1 MVRNLDPTTKIF
13 LAHYAKHYKAEKLED
28 LFLNV
33 MFLRNTMSKELIKL
47 CELGHVPWL
56 TVENGHV
63 SEKSK
68 KDVDIIFLRLSG
80 KVFFVNVEPQK
91 TRSKAPRRG
100 WSELIAEVISFA
112 KKANTLADLWQ
123 GDNPID
129 QVSKQIRKI
138 AGFGG
143 KAGRDHLPERYLEPP
158 PL

>member
-68 KDVDIIFLRLSG
+68 KDIDIILLRLSG
-80 KVFFVNVEPQK
+80 KVLFRECG
-91 TRSKAPRRG
+91 A
-100 WSELIAEVISFA
+100 A
-112 KKANTLADLWQ
+112 
-123 GDNPID
+123 GDKV
-129 QVSKQIRKI
+129 Q
-138 AGFGG
+138 
-143 KAGRDHLPERYLEPP
+143 
-158 PL
+158 